1 MRSNLPRD
9 LSKSLKTPE
18 SLKTAG
24 PFKLPKTP
32 QYLYKKLQEV
42 RGDLSLI
49 EDLARAFALN
59 QAAMGVAY
67 TEVWATFSGCRC

>member
-1 MRSNLPRD
+1 M
-9 LSKSLKTPE
+9 
-18 SLKTAG
+18 
-24 PFKLPKTP
+24 LPKTP

-49 EDLARAFALN
+49 EDLARAFASN